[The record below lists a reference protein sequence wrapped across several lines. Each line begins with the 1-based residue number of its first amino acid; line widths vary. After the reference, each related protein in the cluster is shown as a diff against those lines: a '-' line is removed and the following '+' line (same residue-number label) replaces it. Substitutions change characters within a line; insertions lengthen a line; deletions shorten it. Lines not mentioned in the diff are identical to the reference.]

1 MEQLVITGIILLL
14 IVILEIFL
22 YCKLIKVSK
31 WRPPGIK
38 LNMRPG
44 SGTSHQTALPS
55 PVPAGTA
62 YGHGPDCAPDT
73 LS

>member
-31 WRPPGIK
+31 MEVSRDP
-38 LNMRPG
+38 
-44 SGTSHQTALPS
+44 T
-55 PVPAGTA
+55 
-62 YGHGPDCAPDT
+62 
-73 LS
+73 